1 MFCRLNEYWCKQA
14 VMWWRLGRWRHFV
27 IAQIAFR
34 DFVFFHIRSEVKMEF
49 TAQNTHLSLVRKH
62 MNESEGFVFTCT
74 TVKTLVINL
83 QNSYQRECQRVGTT
97 GHVTSLT
104 ATLSDCI
111 QTVLQGGHANT
122 SQLCQVL
129 LKNILLLAGNMNAF
143 FMTNRLNKSTY
154 AWWWEEFKLLFIL
167 TQQRSDSVTPLPEKT
182 EKRGV
187 RENRLVINRAV
198 MHKLSGP
205 AL

>member
-1 MFCRLNEYWCKQA
+1 MTT
-14 VMWWRLGRWRHFV
+14 G
-27 IAQIAFR
+27 
-34 DFVFFHIRSEVKMEF
+34 KMETF
-49 TAQNTHLSLVRKH
+49 CNCSDRFSWLCVFPHTLRGQNGIHCTEHEFRLVRKH

-74 TVKTLVINL
+74 TVTTLVINL

>member
-14 VMWWRLGRWRHFV
+14 VMWWRLGRWKRFL

-49 TAQNTHLSLVRKH
+49 TAQNMNFVLSWNTW
-62 MNESEGFVFTCT
+62 MNLKDLFSHAQQSQRWSLICK
-74 TVKTLVINL
+74 TVT
-83 QNSYQRECQRVGTT
+83 RENASVLAPQGMSLPSLRLC
-97 GHVTSLT
+97 LT
-104 ATLSDCI
+104 AFKLFFREDT
-111 QTVLQGGHANT
+111 QTHPSSVR
-122 SQLCQVL
+122 SFK
-129 LKNILLLAGNMNAF
+129 KNILLLAGNTNAF
-143 FMTNRLNKSTY
+143 FMTNWLNKSTY